1 MFSLLSSA
9 QSPRTRLAR
18 RLSAALLFSA
28 AVAAPSAPALAIQST
43 LPESLLPLSGTSAS
57 SGVDA
62 AHSLLASS
70 NSKNKN
76 KNKSKQKGKS
86 KKQSSD
92 DNSGS
97 SSKNRGRGRGSD
109 DKNKSSDDKSRSS
122 TAVLSTEIAALV
134 AQPLPLF

>member
-9 QSPRTRLAR
+9 QSPRTHLAR

-43 LPESLLPLSGTSAS
+43 LPESLLPLSGISAS

-76 KNKSKQKGKS
+76 KSKQKGKS
-86 KKQSSD
+86 KKKSSD
-92 DNSGS
+92 DNSN

>member
-9 QSPRTRLAR
+9 QSPRTHLAR

-43 LPESLLPLSGTSAS
+43 LPESLLPLSGISAS

-76 KNKSKQKGKS
+76 KSKQKGKS
-86 KKQSSD
+86 KKKSSD